1 MHSVESRDATILGL
15 KLNCVP
21 NLLANCKIDI
31 WINVQLFLDFYSTS
45 SLVMLQFRY
54 IYAIAILLSLYAINI
69 IYVSTQ
75 FV

>member
-15 KLNCVP
+15 KLNSVP
-21 NLLANCKIDI
+21 NLWANCKIDI